1 MSPTSDAALVDEVAK
16 VFKLACR
23 EKDWEVAEFLLRALE
38 AIAERDGD
46 DALLESAYGQLLEL
60 CPDRAFH

>member
-1 MSPTSDAALVDEVAK
+1 MSATTDAALADQVAR

-38 AIAERDGD
+38 AIAEREGD
-46 DALLESAYGQLLEL
+46 DALLESAYGQLLAL
-60 CPDRAFH
+60 CPDRACH